1 MRYWAIA
8 WAVLAAIPA
17 CADSRFRI
25 TIMPRTDLAPG
36 KGQCDIRLQ
45 VDNEVEI
52 TVRRDLVLVHTMS
65 GEDARDDGSDCNVPL
80 PDRDMR
86 GFAVQPVDGRSDVRV
101 MERPSARN
109 DYAVVMRILDAAA
122 GFGRY
127 HFRLTWDSSP
137 SNPAGS
143 PLPRRQN
150 DAPRPP
156 APAGFVWNNAVT
168 YNGRGSGES
177 LLNESNQRLADVR
190 VDIDLGGKIVVS
202 FTRPRTPDVH
212 GTARP
217 VLFTGSVMTREGA
230 RIRANMVTEDKRLRG
245 TMTVSVDDRQNVNS
259 ISMDAT
265 DGQDHLHL
273 TWDRR

>member
-8 WAVLAAIPA
+8 WAMLAAIPA
-17 CADSRFRI
+17 CADSRFHI

-36 KGQCDIRLQ
+36 KGQCDIRLE

-52 TVRRDLVLVHTMS
+52 TVRRDLVLVHTLS

-80 PDRDMR
+80 PDRDMH

-101 MERPSARN
+101 IERPSARN
-109 DYAVVMRILDAAA
+109 EYAVVLRILDAAA

-137 SNPAGS
+137 SNPADS

-150 DAPRPP
+150 DTPRPP
-156 APAGFVWNNAVT
+156 APEGFVWNNAVT
-168 YNGRGSGES
+168 YYGRGSGES
-177 LLNESNQRLADVR
+177 VLNENSQRLTGVR
-190 VDIDLGGKIVVS
+190 VDIDQGGKIVVS
-202 FTRPRTPDVH
+202 FTRPRTPDVR

-230 RIRANMVTEDKRLRG
+230 RLRADTVTEDRRLHG
-245 TMTVSVDDRQNVNS
+245 TMTLSVDDRQNFTG
-259 ISMDAT
+259 ISRDAT
-265 DGQDHLHL
+265 DGQEHLHL
-273 TWDRR
+273 TWRGR